1 MASSA
6 PRGGFSNQAL
16 LSTWTLENPERF
28 LALLQVI
35 SRHTVP
41 LASRIASS
49 ADDSLVG
56 SRDRCGA
63 RRATGRGCFVTV
75 ALGTT
80 RDRTRGKEEMG
91 STSRPGE
98 SRADAMDRPVS
109 ELVKQLS
116 EQTSTLV
123 RKELELARA
132 EMTQKGKAAGVGAGM
147 FGAAA
152 LVGLLAVGVLTACLI
167 LALAEAMDAWL
178 AALIV
183 AAGYGALAGV
193 LALTGKS
200 RVQEATPPLP
210 EQTKESVRQ
219 DVEQVKERA
228 KAARS

>member
-1 MASSA
+1 
-6 PRGGFSNQAL
+6 
-16 LSTWTLENPERF
+16 
-28 LALLQVI
+28 
-35 SRHTVP
+35 
-41 LASRIASS
+41 
-49 ADDSLVG
+49 
-56 SRDRCGA
+56 
-63 RRATGRGCFVTV
+63 VTV

-80 RDRTRGKEEMG
+80 RDRTRVKDEMG
-91 STSRPGE
+91 STPRPGE
-98 SRADAMDRPVS
+98 SRADVIDRPVS

-147 FGAAA
+147 FGGAA
-152 LVGLLAVGVLTACLI
+152 LVGLLAVGVLTACFI

-183 AAGYGALAGV
+183 AAVYGALAGV

-200 RVQEATPPLP
+200 KVQEATPPLP

-219 DVEQVKERA
+219 DVERVKERA

>member
-1 MASSA
+1 
-6 PRGGFSNQAL
+6 
-16 LSTWTLENPERF
+16 
-28 LALLQVI
+28 
-35 SRHTVP
+35 
-41 LASRIASS
+41 
-49 ADDSLVG
+49 
-56 SRDRCGA
+56 
-63 RRATGRGCFVTV
+63 
-75 ALGTT
+75 
-80 RDRTRGKEEMG
+80 MG
-91 STSRPGE
+91 STLRPGE
-98 SRADAMDRPVS
+98 SRADVIDRPVS

-147 FGAAA
+147 FGGAA

-183 AAGYGALAGV
+183 AAGYGAVAGV
-193 LALTGKS
+193 LALSGKS

-219 DVEQVKERA
+219 DVERVKERA
-228 KAARS
+228 KARRS